1 MAPTAAKKRSAAD
14 DDFVLTL
21 SDDEDVTQLN
31 GAEDDD
37 AGDEFSTSKSS
48 TKKRKRDG
56 ETETENGPSKKANK
70 KVKSQSQEKESGK
83 AGKKDKKGKGKAKE
97 QVSGKAPEQ
106 DEDEDAEE
114 TEEEEEDAGED
125 DGALDS
131 EFEFDVGGVANEVV
145 EGFDGWGGDGK
156 DEEKKGDKKAVDID
170 DIISRRRAKKEA
182 QDAKKKKKQQV
193 ESESEPEEEQDDE
206 DVDGMSVDFED
217 DELLAKDGFG
227 MGADGEDES
236 EAEGEGEDSEEE
248 DDDDDEEIDSDD
260 EAASDNDSVA
270 TPVQHPDDMPSDDS
284 DAESEV
290 DAEEEAK
297 RKAFFAPEEKTDV
310 PVTGAKRSF
319 QEFNLSRPILRGLA
333 AVSFSN
339 PTPIQQKTIPV
350 ALLGKDI
357 VGSAVTGS
365 GKTAAF
371 VVPILERLLFRPR
384 KVPTSRVAILMPTRE
399 LAVQCYNVATKL
411 ATYTDITFCQLVGGF
426 SLREQENILKRRPD
440 VIIATPGRFIDH
452 MRNSASFTVDTL
464 EILVLDEAD
473 RMLED
478 GFADE
483 LNEILTTIPKSRQT
497 MLFSAT
503 MTDSVDKLIRVG
515 LNRPVRLMVDSK
527 KNTAVTLT
535 QEFVRLR
542 PGREDKRLGYLL
554 HLCKEVY
561 TGRVIVFFRQKK
573 EAHRVRIVFGLLGL
587 KAAELHGS
595 MSQEQRIKSVEN
607 FRDGKADFLL
617 ATDLAS
623 RGLDIKGVE
632 TVINYEAP
640 QSHEIYV
647 HRVGRTARAGRSGRA
662 CTIAAEPDRKV
673 VKAAV
678 KAGKS
683 QGAKIVS
690 RVVDTAVADK
700 WASTAEELADEIDEV
715 IEEEKLERQLAQAEM
730 QVTKSEN
737 LIKHEAEIKSRPKRT
752 WFETEREKRVA
763 KKTGAT
769 ELNGVSKKDKVR
781 LSNKDKKRL
790 DDARLRQEGQ
800 LGRKKS
806 KSEREDPNIG
816 KAKPGKGKDPSK
828 KYRPFKPLQLPNRQ
842 WPDKTIDKP
851 PRWLATD
858 LRDGNQSL
866 PDPMDG
872 DQKLRFFKMLVEIG
886 YKEIEV
892 SFPSASQVDF
902 DFTRNLVETPGLVPD
917 DVWLQVLSPCREDLI
932 RRTVESLRGAKKAI
946 LHIYLAT
953 SPCFRRIVFN
963 MDKQKSLEMAV
974 RCTKFAR
981 SITKDDPSM
990 AGTEWQF
997 EFSPETFSDTEPEF
1011 AAEVCEA
1018 VKAAW
1023 EPTAEVPIIFNLPAT
1038 VEMSTPNVFA
1048 DQIEFFCRSVSE
1060 REKYVVS
1067 VHPHNDRGCAVAAA
1081 ELAQMAGAQRVEGT
1095 LFGNGERTGNVDLVT
1110 LALNLYTQGISP
1122 EVDFSDINAV
1132 IKVVEE
1138 SNKIPVNERWPYGG
1152 QLVVCAFSG
1161 SHQDAIKKGFKLRED
1176 AHATDDDKWE
1186 IPYLPLDPQDIGRTY
1201 EAVIRVNSQ
1210 SGKGGAA
1217 WIILRSLELDLPRA
1231 LQVEFS
1237 KIVQKKTEDV
1247 NRELRPS
1254 EIVELF
1260 EDAYHLKSN
1269 PRFTLVDYNIT
1280 TDRSQSP
1287 APPEPGKALNT
1298 KNLKRRFT
1306 GIVEIDNQQHAI
1318 TGVGPGAISSL
1329 ANALATLGIDLDVV
1343 DYKEHSI
1350 GLGRDVKAATYIQC
1364 TAAGSKQQVWGVGIH
1379 QDVVQASLIAL
1390 LSAASSFLT
1399 SRAGSPA
1406 PFRPQRSN
1414 TFTDEDL
1421 QALEL
1426 LAGSNDAAAKL
1437 TVGQPVASKPTVNL
1451 ETLTKAAASQ

>member
-1 MAPTAAKKRSAAD
+1 MAPTAAKKRSSAD

-31 GAEDDD
+31 SAEDDD

-48 TKKRKRDG
+48 TKKRKRGG
-56 ETETENGPSKKANK
+56 ETETENGVSKKANK

-83 AGKKDKKGKGKAKE
+83 KDKKGKGKGKE
-97 QVSGKAPEQ
+97 QVSGKIPKQ
-106 DEDEDAEE
+106 DEDEDVEVP
-114 TEEEEEDAGED
+114 EEEEEDAGED

-156 DEEKKGDKKAVDID
+156 DEEKKGDKKTVDID

-182 QDAKKKKKQQV
+182 QDAKKKKKKQV
-193 ESESEPEEEQDDE
+193 ESESEPEEEDDDE
-206 DVDGMSVDFED
+206 EVDGMSVDFED

-236 EAEGEGEDSEEE
+236 EAEGEGKDSEEDE
-248 DDDDDEEIDSDD
+248 NSDGEEIDSDD
-260 EAASDNDSVA
+260 DAASDNDSVA
-270 TPVQHPDDMPSDDS
+270 TAVQHPDDMPSDES

-297 RKAFFAPEEKTDV
+297 RKAFFAPEEKTDA

-339 PTPIQQKTIPV
+339 PTPIQQKAIPV

-515 LNRPVRLMVDSK
+515 LNRPVRLMVDAK

-554 HLCKEVY
+554 HLCKEIY

-595 MSQEQRIKSVEN
+595 MSQEQRIKSVES

-678 KAGKS
+678 KAGKT

-690 RVVDTAVADK
+690 RVVDTDVADK

-715 IEEEKLERQLAQAEM
+715 IDEEKLERQLAQAEM

-769 ELNGVSKKDKVR
+769 ELNGVSKRDKVR

-790 DDARLRQEGQ
+790 DDARIRQEGQ

-806 KSEREDPNIG
+806 KL
-816 KAKPGKGKDPSK
+816 KDPSK

-1048 DQIEFFCRSVSE
+1048 DQIEFFCRSVTE

-1176 AHATDDDKWE
+1176 VHATDDNKWE

-1217 WIILRSLELDLPRA
+1217 WVILRSLELDLPRA

-1260 EDAYHLKSN
+1260 QDAYHLKSN
-1269 PRFTLVDYNIT
+1269 PRFNLVDYNIT

-1306 GIVEIDNQQHAI
+1306 GIIEIDNQQHAI

-1437 TVGQPVASKPTVNL
+1437 TVGQQPVSSKPTVDL
-1451 ETLTKAAASQ
+1451 EALTKAAASQ